1 MVSLEIHV
9 VAVEA
14 MLNDVCR
21 GAAKTNASGQL
32 DREWYFAGVQEVI
45 SKSPGPVTA
54 SGAAEEPEAST

>member
-1 MVSLEIHV
+1 MVALEIHV

-32 DREWYFAGVQEVI
+32 DREWYLAGVQEVI
-45 SKSPGPVTA
+45 STPPEPVTD
-54 SGAAEEPEAST
+54 GDAAEEPGVTT